1 MADDLSRPSWSD
13 RDAWVKGVLA
23 LLCFMIVAFC
33 VVMVTDRSHNN
44 ICSSVSVTLY
54 VASGIL
60 FKGFPGG
67 STDFIKIARDGS
79 VTPQAASV
87 EHMSNEKEFFRS
99 KAEID
104 AWSRDLDAFGPFLES
119 YKESIRDE
127 RVQFGVWM
135 STLVDGN
142 SDISWHPIR
151 KGIQYMPSPRLS
163 GSPTTKLA
171 LSDMPSHDGPVS
183 LTASDPKSGDLFEW
197 KLLLATDA
205 ITGKASV
212 VKASLDFA
220 NSAHFDSI
228 FNAIR
233 SG

>member
-1 MADDLSRPSWSD
+1 
-13 RDAWVKGVLA
+13 
-23 LLCFMIVAFC
+23 
-33 VVMVTDRSHNN
+33 
-44 ICSSVSVTLY
+44 
-54 VASGIL
+54 
-60 FKGFPGG
+60 
-67 STDFIKIARDGS
+67 
-79 VTPQAASV
+79 
-87 EHMSNEKEFFRS
+87 MSNEKEFFRS

-119 YKESIRDE
+119 YKESLRDE

-212 VKASLDFA
+212 VKASLDTA

-233 SG
+233 SGTPIFAWSKWGGTSVYFPIGVDTGEFRDLYFTGSMKYENSVLRRNAARTGALSSESATG